1 MFKRQKPSSPS
12 TSSDEII
19 CSICLDKL
27 DTTKNNICKTKC
39 GHSFHLDCL
48 MKQKGNNCP
57 LCRTEVCESRHSTQD
72 NPNHNGQIILSRNE
86 IFEISNEIH
95 EQTDY
100 DDFVSEIL
108 QAIISEHSNNP
119 AHNNILKTTLKNH
132 ITTTH
137 HLFVRFLNLRLR
149 QSNDD
154 IAELA
159 SLLHDQL
166 DQELNGM
173 EIPPPPPVPH
183 PLSPTTNPM
192 PELSI
197 VGSFLL

>member
-19 CSICLDKL
+19 CSICLEEL
-27 DTTKNNICKTKC
+27 DNTKNNICKTKC

-57 LCRTEVCESRHSTQD
+57 LCRAEVCESRQDSST
-72 NPNHNGQIILSRNE
+72 PNGQIILSRNE

-108 QAIISEHSNNP
+108 QAIISENSNNYP
-119 AHNNILKTTLKNH
+119 NNNILKTTLKNH

-149 QSNDD
+149 QANDN

-173 EIPPPPPVPH
+173 EIPPPSPIPRA
-183 PLSPTTNPM
+183 LSPTTNPM